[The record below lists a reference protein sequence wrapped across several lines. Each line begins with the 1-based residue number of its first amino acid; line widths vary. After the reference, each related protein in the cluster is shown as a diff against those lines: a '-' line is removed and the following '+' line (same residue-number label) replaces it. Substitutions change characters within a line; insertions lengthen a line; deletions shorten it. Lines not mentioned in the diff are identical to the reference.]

1 MKESLDLKK
10 QLESA
15 GYLKI
20 KMRKIKT
27 QHFICRARINGAKAH
42 LLIDTGASNSC
53 MNLANKERFN
63 LEKIGAS
70 FEASGAGEDK
80 MKAAFSNNCKLQLG
94 KYTIGVFTFMLLDMQ
109 HINNSLLAQNAKTID
124 GILGAD
130 FLTENKALID
140 YAHHYLWIRV
150 P

>member
-1 MKESLDLKK
+1 
-10 QLESA
+10 
-15 GYLKI
+15 
-20 KMRKIKT
+20 MRKIKT

-53 MNLANKERFN
+53 MDLEHKERFK

-80 MKAAFSNNCKLQLG
+80 MKAAFSNDCKLQLG
-94 KYTIGVFTFMLLDMQ
+94 KYTMGLFAFMLLDMQ
-109 HINNSLLAQNAKTID
+109 HINKSLLAQNSKPID

-130 FLTENKALID
+130 FLTKNKALID
-140 YAHHYLWIRV
+140 YAHHYLWV
-150 P
+150 K